1 MQREEKQDEN
11 EGPDV
16 ADLLEELPVR
26 VLVVRELLE
35 LAVLEGADQFG
46 DALEL
51 DVELLELLAVENRV
65 EVDVLVDDVEVLVV
79 ALA

>member
-35 LAVLEGADQFG
+35 FAVLKGADQFG

-51 DVELLELLAVENRV
+51 DVELLELLPVENRV